1 MATKND
7 YNIEIRS
14 EEVNDILSRPPRWII
29 RWGIGVIFL
38 VVIIILVGSSFFKYP
53 DVITAPITVTSE
65 ILPANIISKVSGRLE
80 NLFVKDGG
88 SVDANELIAIIGSST
103 EYSSFKT
110 LKNLSGE
117 FSKTISNGKILYSL
131 TFPAN
136 LKLGNIQSSYTQFLK
151 SYNDYKS
158 FMATN
163 YYGKKIVF
171 VNDQIEQQK
180 LMLNLSERQLKITS
194 EQYELSRR
202 SFKRDSLLFSQG
214 VLSQTDIEQSQTKLL
229 SANQQL
235 ENTKSSIVNMK
246 LSILQAEQS
255 VFELNQ
261 EKNEKI
267 KSYESSISGNFN
279 ILLAQMADW
288 EQNYLLISPIRGKV
302 SLTSFWQ
309 ENQNINNGEI
319 VLTVIPYKNKGISG
333 KIYLPLQG
341 AGKVKIGQIVN
352 VKFDNYPYMEY
363 GMIQAE
369 IIKISTVPITVNNNK
384 ALILEIRFPD
394 GLMTNYGI
402 KLDSGEE
409 MFGTC
414 EIVTEDLSL
423 FQRLLNP
430 VKFVIKKNI
439 SR

>member
-38 VVIIILVGSSFFKYP
+38 VVLIILVGSSFFKYP

-80 NLFVKDGG
+80 YLFVKDGG
-88 SVDANELIAIIGSST
+88 SVDANGLIAIIENPT
-103 EYSSFKT
+103 DYSSFKT

-117 FSKTISNGKILYSL
+117 FSKTISTGKILYGP

-158 FMATN
+158 FMETN

-171 VNDQIEQQK
+171 VNNQIEQQK

-194 EQYELSRR
+194 QQYELSRR
-202 SFKRDSLLFSQG
+202 SYKRDSLLFSQG

-229 SANQQL
+229 TVNQQL

-246 LSILQAEQS
+246 LAILQAEQS

-279 ILLAQMADW
+279 LLLAQMADW
-288 EQNYLLISPIRGKV
+288 EQNYLLISPISGKV

-309 ENQNINNGEI
+309 ENQNINIGEV
-319 VLTVIPYKNKGISG
+319 VLTVIPQKRTGISG

-341 AGKVKIGQIVN
+341 AGKVKVGQRVN

-363 GMIQAE
+363 GMVQVE
-369 IIKISTVPITVNNNK
+369 ITKISKVPTTINNNK
-384 ALILEIRFPD
+384 VLILDVRFPG
-394 GLMTNYGI
+394 GLLTNYGI
-402 KLDSGEE
+402 KLEPGEE
-409 MFGTC
+409 MSGTS
-414 EIVTEDLSL
+414 EIITENLSL

-430 VKFVIKKNI
+430 VQFVIKKNI
-439 SR
+439 SK

>member
-1 MATKND
+1 MTTKND

-38 VVIIILVGSSFFKYP
+38 VVVIILVGSSFFKYP

-80 NLFVKDGG
+80 TLFVKDGG
-88 SVDANELIAIIGSST
+88 SVDANELIAIIESPT
-103 EYSSFKT
+103 EYSSFKV

-117 FSKTISNGKILYSL
+117 FSKTISTGKIHYGP

-136 LKLGNIQSSYTQFLK
+136 LKLGNIQSAYTQFLK

-158 FMATN
+158 FMETN

-171 VNDQIEQQK
+171 VNNQIEQQK

-202 SFKRDSLLFSQG
+202 SYKRDSLLFLQG
-214 VLSQTDIEQSQTKLL
+214 VLSQTDIEQSKAKLL
-229 SANQQL
+229 TANQQL
-235 ENTKSSIVNMK
+235 ENTQSSIVNMK
-246 LSILQAEQS
+246 LSILQAQQS
-255 VFELNQ
+255 IFELNQ

-279 ILLAQMADW
+279 LLLAQMADW

-333 KIYLPLQG
+333 KVYLPLQG
-341 AGKVKIGQIVN
+341 AGKVKIGQRVN

-369 IIKISTVPITVNNNK
+369 IIKISTIPITVNNNK
-384 ALILEIRFPD
+384 ALILDILFPD

-402 KLDSGEE
+402 KLESGEE

-423 FQRLLNP
+423 FQRLINP

-439 SR
+439 SK

>member
-1 MATKND
+1 MATKNN
-7 YNIEIRS
+7 YKIELRS

-38 VVIIILVGSSFFKYP
+38 VVLIILIGSSCFKYP
-53 DVITAPITVTSE
+53 DIITAPITVTSE

-80 NLFVKDGG
+80 VLLVKDED
-88 SVDANELIAIIGSST
+88 SVNANDLVAFIESPT

-110 LKNLSGE
+110 LKDLCGE
-117 FSKTISNGKILYSL
+117 FSKTISNSEILYGSI
-131 TFPAN
+131 FPAN

-163 YYGKKIVF
+163 YHRKKIVF
-171 VNDQIEQQK
+171 INNQIEQQK
-180 LMLNLSERQLKITS
+180 LMLNLSERQLKISS

-202 SFKRDSLLFSQG
+202 SYKRDSLLFMQG

-229 SANQQL
+229 TANQQL

-261 EKNEKI
+261 EKDEKV

-288 EQNYLLISPIRGKV
+288 EQNYLLISPISGKV

-309 ENQNINNGEI
+309 ENQNINIGEV
-319 VLTVIPYKNKGISG
+319 VLTVIPQKKTGISG

-341 AGKVKIGQIVN
+341 AGKVKVGQRVN

-363 GMIQAE
+363 GMVQVE
-369 IIKISTVPITVNNNK
+369 ITKISKVPTTINNNK
-384 ALILEIRFPD
+384 ILILNVKFPD
-394 GLMTNYGI
+394 GLTTNYGN
-402 KLDSGEE
+402 KLVLGEE
-409 MFGTC
+409 MSGTS
-414 EIVTEDLSL
+414 EIVTEDLNL
-423 FQRLLNP
+423 LQRMLNP
-430 VKFVIKKNI
+430 IKHVLKKYALK
-439 SR
+439 

>member
-1 MATKND
+1 MTTKND

-38 VVIIILVGSSFFKYP
+38 VVVIILVGSSFFKYP

-80 NLFVKDGG
+80 TLFVKDGS
-88 SVDANELIAIIGSST
+88 SVDANELIAIIESPT
-103 EYSSFKT
+103 EYSSFKV
-110 LKNLSGE
+110 LKNLSCD
-117 FSKTISNGKILYSL
+117 FSKSISNGKIHNGP

-136 LKLGNIQSSYTQFLK
+136 LKLGNIQSAYTQFLK

-158 FMATN
+158 FIETN

-171 VNDQIEQQK
+171 VNNQIDQQK
-180 LMLNLSERQLKITS
+180 LMLNLSERQLTITS

-202 SFKRDSLLFSQG
+202 SYKRDSLLFLQG
-214 VLSQTDIEQSQTKLL
+214 VLSQTDIEQSKAKLL
-229 SANQQL
+229 LANQQL
-235 ENTKSSIVNMK
+235 ENTKTSIVNMK
-246 LSILQAEQS
+246 LSIMQAEQS

-261 EKNEKI
+261 EKDEKV

-279 ILLAQMADW
+279 ILLAQIAEW
-288 EQNYLLISPIRGKV
+288 EQKYLLISPIRGKV

-319 VLTVIPYKNKGISG
+319 VLTIIPHKNKGISG
-333 KIYLPLQG
+333 KVYLPLQG
-341 AGKVKIGQIVN
+341 AGKVKIGQRVN

-369 IIKISTVPITVNNNK
+369 IIKISTIPITVNNNK
-384 ALILEIRFPD
+384 ALILDIRFPD

-402 KLDSGEE
+402 KLESGEE

-423 FQRLLNP
+423 FQRLINP
-430 VKFVIKKNI
+430 VKFVIKNTSK
-439 SR
+439 

>member
-38 VVIIILVGSSFFKYP
+38 VVLIILVGSSFFKYP

-65 ILPANIISKVSGRLE
+65 ILPANIISKISGRLE
-80 NLFVKDGG
+80 TLFVKDGG
-88 SVDANELIAIIGSST
+88 SVDANELIAIIESPT
-103 EYSSFKT
+103 EYSSFKA

-117 FSKTISNGKILYSL
+117 FSKTISTGKILYGP

-158 FMATN
+158 FMETN

-171 VNDQIEQQK
+171 VNNQIEQQK
-180 LMLNLSERQLKITS
+180 LMLNLSERQLKISS

-202 SFKRDSLLFSQG
+202 SYKRDSLLFSQS

-229 SANQQL
+229 TANQQL
-235 ENTKSSIVNMK
+235 ENTQSSIVNMK
-246 LSILQAEQS
+246 LAILQAQQS
-255 VFELNQ
+255 IFELNQ

-279 ILLAQMADW
+279 LLLAQMADW
-288 EQNYLLISPIRGKV
+288 EQNYLLISPISGKV

-309 ENQNINNGEI
+309 ENQNINIGEV
-319 VLTVIPYKNKGISG
+319 VLTVIPQKRTGISG

-341 AGKVKIGQIVN
+341 AGKVKVGQRVN
-352 VKFDNYPYMEY
+352 VKFDNYPNMEY
-363 GMIQAE
+363 GMLQVE
-369 IIKISTVPITVNNNK
+369 IAKISKIPTTINNTK
-384 ALILEIRFPD
+384 VLVLDVKFPN
-394 GLMTNYGI
+394 GLTTNYGI
-402 KLDSGEE
+402 KLELKEE
-409 MFGTC
+409 MPGTS

-423 FQRLLNP
+423 FQRFLNP
-430 VKFVIKKNI
+430 IKHVIKKNTL
-439 SR
+439 

>member
-1 MATKND
+1 MTTKND

-38 VVIIILVGSSFFKYP
+38 VVLILVIGSSFFKYP

-80 NLFVKDGG
+80 KLFVKDED
-88 SVDANELIAIIGSST
+88 SVDANELVSIIESPT
-103 EYSSFKT
+103 EYSSYKI
-110 LKNLSGE
+110 LKNLSCE
-117 FSKTISNGKILYSL
+117 FSKTISTSKILYGP

-136 LKLGNIQSSYTQFLK
+136 LKLGNIQSAYTQFLK

-158 FMATN
+158 FMETN

-171 VNDQIEQQK
+171 INNQIEQQK
-180 LMLNLSERQLKITS
+180 LMLKLSERQLKITS
-194 EQYELSRR
+194 EQYELSRL
-202 SFKRDSLLFSQG
+202 SFKRDSMLFNQG

-229 SANQQL
+229 TANQQL

-255 VFELNQ
+255 VFELNH
-261 EKNEKI
+261 EKDEKI

-279 ILLAQMADW
+279 IMLAQMADW
-288 EQNYLLISPIRGKV
+288 EKNYLLISPIRGKV

-333 KIYLPLQG
+333 KVYLPLQG
-341 AGKVKIGQIVN
+341 AGKVKIGQLVN
-352 VKFDNYPYMEY
+352 VKFENYPYMEY
-363 GMIQAE
+363 GMIQEE

-384 ALILEIRFPD
+384 ALILDIRFPD
-394 GLMTNYGI
+394 GLITNYGI
-402 KLDSGEE
+402 KLELGEE
-409 MFGTC
+409 MSGTS
-414 EIVTEDLSL
+414 EIITEDLSL
-423 FQRLLNP
+423 FQRFINP
-430 VKFVIKKNI
+430 IKHIIKKN
-439 SR
+439 SL